1 VLTAEWIDG
10 VRLSNQE
17 ALGQVVDEKLP
28 ETGGGMFVDT
38 VHDEK
43 KDGIPESM
51 HHVKLWGRMHA
62 IMHTM
67 VFIFAFL

>member
-10 VRLSNQE
+10 VRLSDWE
-17 ALGQVVDEKLP
+17 ALGRVFDEKLP
-28 ETGGGMFVDT
+28 ETGGGMFADT

-51 HHVKLWGRMHA
+51 HHVKLWGGMHA
-62 IMHTM
+62 IMHTIIH
-67 VFIFAFL
+67 IFAFL